1 MDFGQKLAEKE
12 SSVPIAGDRLSLAL
26 LAYKDEAPS
35 LSEPLKFL
43 EKNVVNPLVNH
54 AALEPYNTIAS
65 LAKAETKNQVLP
77 EAELLDVPRAE
88 FLSSAWCSQT
98 VSSGVGMILP
108 YALAGKAVGGSLRT
122 FGATIGA
129 EGLTARLLK
138 NEGIAN
144 VCGAALY
151 DGFRPLREGESR
163 FGNVAGGV
171 AAFTVFGVGNHLGR
185 NLGTGWKIAAR
196 GATGFAG
203 ADSQLLVSRYLTNGV
218 LPAGEELLQAGV
230 AGMAMNNLLPP
241 VQDVVTRQLSEAK
254 FSLGFKTPADIYAN
268 TRFGADVARST
279 ELSLLLEQSPWAYV
293 QKGTHNEVSTEG
305 RGTVKLAPGKSGPEE
320 LARGLTRLGADG
332 QHEPVYRKAAALVR
346 AGQTEPAWEAYKQAR
361 LIEET
366 AAHHRGQV
374 VSHELSGRD
383 VLRPENLALEMG
395 AWPAPG
401 GVSYEMRWRQ
411 EFKQFI
417 QSDGTYRPGTALKAD
432 KPFEPSQSA
441 RPAADRS
448 KLSEAERVAL
458 EQRDVAVGL
467 IQDLQRAGYIAV
479 LAGGAV
485 RDEYRGNIPKD
496 YDIASSAT
504 PDQMEAVFAAK
515 NYKMELTGKQFGV
528 VRVRI
533 NGTDF
538 EIATLRNDGNYTD
551 GRRPDSVK
559 FIGSLVEDGARRDL
573 TLNAM
578 YQDPLTNT
586 IYDFF
591 GGRRDI
597 DAKTL
602 RSVGDPTRRFAE
614 DYLRMMRVPRLL
626 STKFTDF
633 TVAPETMDGISA
645 NSHRLAGVAA
655 ERLRDEMRLM
665 LTGKKPLLGL
675 DLMMDTG
682 LMQQLLPE
690 VAALNGPKSAQDVVW
705 HPEGNAWQHTRLVV
719 EGLTGQK
726 WETVLAGLLHDIGKP
741 DTQKDWGEGRISNH
755 GHAEVGAKYFLDSI
769 AGRLKLTNQET
780 TTVHGMILN
789 HMRMHKIQE
798 MSPSTLRQ
806 TLNLPYIEQL
816 IVLQHADT
824 MATTRP
830 DRATRSMTDYIRA
843 KQREIASGDA
853 SQRLDAKPLIGGDV
867 LLGLGLKQSIRM
879 GEIIKTAMAA
889 QQGGEFTTLEG
900 GLKWVRENIPELR
913 LPSN

>member
-1 MDFGQKLAEKE
+1 MDSGLTLADRK
-12 SSVPIAGDRLSLAL
+12 SSMPGGNEGLSLAL
-26 LAYKDEAPS
+26 LAYKDDAPG
-35 LSEPLKFL
+35 LAEPLKFL
-43 EKNVVNPLVNH
+43 EMNVVNPLVNH
-54 AALEPYNTIAS
+54 AVIEPYNTVAS
-65 LAKAETKNQVLP
+65 LAKAETKKQVLP
-77 EAELLDVPRAE
+77 EAKLFEVPRAE
-88 FLSSAWCSQT
+88 FLSTAWCSQT

-108 YALAGKAVGGSLRT
+108 YALAGKAVGGTMRT
-122 FGATIGA
+122 FGASIGA
-129 EGLTARLLK
+129 EGVTARLLK
-138 NEGIAN
+138 NEGLAN

-151 DGFRPLREGESR
+151 DGLRPLREGESR
-163 FGNVAGGV
+163 LGNVAGGV

-185 NLGTGWKIAAR
+185 NLGSGWKIAAR

-203 ADSQLLVSRYLTNGV
+203 ADSQLLVSRYLTNGA

-230 AGMAMNNLLPP
+230 AGMAMNNILPP
-241 VQDVVTRQLSEAK
+241 VQDAMTSKLSEAK

-268 TRFGADVARST
+268 TRFGADVARSA
-279 ELSLLLEQSPWAYV
+279 ELSLLLEQNPWAYV
-293 QKGTHNEVSTEG
+293 QKGNHNEVSTQG
-305 RGTVKLAPGKSGPEE
+305 RGTVKLAPGRSGPEE

-332 QHEPVYRKAAALVR
+332 QQEPVYCKAADLVR
-346 AGQTEPAWEAYKQAR
+346 SGRTEEAWEAYKQAR
-361 LIEET
+361 VIEET
-366 AAHHRGQV
+366 AAHHRGQLV
-374 VSHELSGRD
+374 GNEISGRD
-383 VLRPENLALEMG
+383 VLKPENLALEMG

-411 EFKQFI
+411 EFNQFI
-417 QSDGTYRPGTALKAD
+417 QTNGAYRPGSTLKAGGGA
-432 KPFEPSQSA
+432 FEPEQSA
-441 RPAADRS
+441 RPPVDHTR
-448 KLSEAERVAL
+448 LSDAERVAL
-458 EQRDVAVGL
+458 EQRDVAVSL
-467 IQDLQRAGYIAV
+467 IQDLQRAGHIAV

-515 NYKMELTGKQFGV
+515 GYKMELTGKQFGV

-597 DAKTL
+597 DAKVL
-602 RSVGDPTRRFAE
+602 RSVGDPTQRFAE

-633 TVAPETMDGISA
+633 AVAPETKDGISA

-655 ERLRDEMRLM
+655 ERLRDELRLM

-675 DLMMDTG
+675 DLMMETG
-682 LMQQLLPE
+682 LMKQLLPE
-690 VAALNGPKSAQDVVW
+690 VAALTGPKSAQDVKW
-705 HPEGNAWQHTRLVV
+705 HPEGSVWIHTRLVV

-741 DTQKDWGEGRISNH
+741 DTQEIHGEGRISNT

-769 AGRLKLTNQET
+769 AARLKLTNQET
-780 TTVHGMILN
+780 ATVHGMILN
-789 HMRMHKIQE
+789 HMRMHKINE
-798 MSPSTLRQ
+798 MSPSKLRQ

-816 IVLQHADT
+816 IALQHADS
-824 MATTRP
+824 MGTTRP
-830 DRATRSMTDYIRA
+830 DRATKSMLEFIRA
-843 KQREIASGDA
+843 KQKEIAAGDPA
-853 SQRLDAKPLIGGDV
+853 QRLDAKPIIGGDV
-867 LLGLGLKQSIRM
+867 LLGLGLKQSVRM
-879 GEIIKTAMAA
+879 GEIIKTAMEA
-889 QQGGEFTTLEG
+889 QQAGEFNTRDG
-900 GLKWVRENIPELR
+900 GLKWVRENIPELK
-913 LPSN
+913 PAP